1 MHQAFG
7 PLVVKLRYAYLT
19 PSGTIYFQLPVP
31 VDLQPRYG
39 KKTIKVSTG
48 SKDLVVAGR
57 KIEALLRKYKAEFAG
72 LAASPESSPKALQAH
87 ADALLAV
94 YGLAPGD
101 TESPA
106 ADAFFARLD
115 EKRIQAARGDQELYD
130 DLPHAAFMSPVEL
143 AAFKKLQG
151 TNTPTLSDALDL
163 HLSIHPQRDDAKF
176 VRYQRRAFDGLIA
189 FTGDKAIADF
199 KRTDARAYLEAALL
213 TAKTATVRRRLGV
226 FSAVFSTW
234 IQENDLPTPNPFASL
249 QIAREGHDSAAREPF
264 TPAELA
270 TLDTAC
276 KAQDDPMR
284 WILAMLAGTGA
295 RLAEIVGLP
304 LEDIVLDAP
313 IPHVVLQVHPWRD
326 IKGAKG
332 LRGVKDRTVPLLGP
346 ALWAAKRVKATAAP
360 TQRFAFTQYTD
371 GVTCK
376 ATHASNALNSWMRR
390 RGLPHGCHELR
401 HTMKDL
407 LRAVQCPKDI
417 SDAVTGHGKKDT
429 SDGYGKGYGAGSL
442 LHVTSEW
449 LGKALATAQST
460 ATVSPA
466 AAPRAVPVAA

>member
-1 MHQAFG
+1 MRHTFG
-7 PLVVKLRYAYLT
+7 PLVVTLEYSYTA
-19 PSGTIYFQLPVP
+19 PSGIIYFQLPVP
-31 VDLQPRYG
+31 KALQARYG
-39 KKTIKVSTG
+39 KKTIKISTKT
-48 SKDLVVAGR
+48 KDILVAGR
-57 KIEALLRKYKAEFAG
+57 KIDSLLKKCRAEFAG
-72 LAASPESSPKALQAH
+72 LEASPESTPKALQAH
-87 ADALLAV
+87 ADALLAD
-94 YGLAPGD
+94 YGLAPGAGTD
-101 TESPA
+101 GPG
-106 ADAFFARLD
+106 ADAFLDRL
-115 EKRIQAARGDQELYD
+115 EESRFRASRGDEAVAD
-130 DLPHAAFMSPVEL
+130 DMAHADYMTPVEL

-151 TNTPTLSDALDL
+151 GNVPTLSDALDL

-176 VRYQRRAFDGLIA
+176 VQYQRRAFDGLLA
-189 FTGDKAIADF
+189 VTGDKPVADF

-234 IQENDLPTPNPFASL
+234 IQEHDLPTPNPFASL
-249 QIAREGHDSAAREPF
+249 QIAREGHDSVARAPF

-276 KAQDDPMR
+276 KAKDDPMR

-304 LEDIVLDAP
+304 LEDIVVDAP

-332 LRGVKDRTVPLLGP
+332 LRGVKDRTVPLLGS
-346 ALWAAKRVKATAAP
+346 ALWAAQRIKATAAP
-360 TQRFAFTQYTD
+360 GQRFAFPKYTD
-371 GVTCK
+371 GTTCK
-376 ATHASNALNSWMRR
+376 ATHASNALNGWMRR
-390 RGLPHGCHELR
+390 QGLPHGCHELR

-417 SDAVTGHGKKDT
+417 SDAITGHGKKDT
-429 SDGYGKGYGAGSL
+429 SDGYGRGYGAGSL

-449 LGKALATAQST
+449 LGKALVVAPA
-460 ATVSPA
+460 AVPA
-466 AAPRAVPVAA
+466 AAPEAVPMAA